1 MRVLRA
7 DAGMNSQQIILG
19 WPPSVNTYWR
29 SVRGRVLIS
38 AKGRA
43 YREESL
49 WMAKAARLEPFGEG
63 KIDVA
68 IAAYL
73 PDARRRDAD
82 NLFKA
87 PLDALAHAGV
97 YADDSQIRKLSIEL
111 CGIDREN
118 PRLEI
123 TLKAIGATNE
133 SA

>member
-1 MRVLRA
+1 MTARHIVL
-7 DAGMNSQQIILG
+7 GF
-19 WPPSVNTYWR
+19 PPSVNRYWR

-38 AKGRA
+38 AEGRA
-43 YREESL
+43 YREASL
-49 WMAKAARLEPFGEG
+49 WIARAARLAPFGTEQ
-63 KIDVA
+63 IRVS

-73 PDARRRDAD
+73 PDAHRRDAD

-111 CGIDREN
+111 CGIDRDN

-123 TLKAIGATNE
+123 TLEGA
-133 SA
+133 